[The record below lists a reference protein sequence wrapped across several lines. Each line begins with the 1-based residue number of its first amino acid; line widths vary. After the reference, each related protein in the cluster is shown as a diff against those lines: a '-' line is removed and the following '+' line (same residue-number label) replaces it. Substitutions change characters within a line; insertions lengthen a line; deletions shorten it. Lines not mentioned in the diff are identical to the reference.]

1 MTAVESASAEMGTS
15 QCCDL
20 GERTQRCRIV
30 IIGGGSA
37 AFAAATAAAPFA
49 ASVKIVNEG
58 LPMGGTC
65 VNVGCVPSKFLIQA
79 ANISSPH
86 NSRPPYHGFSKVSE
100 RLTDFA
106 ALTRHNGQ
114 LVEDLR
120 EKKYANVIAGLDNVE
135 YIQGLGRIL
144 RKDGCFSIAVDCG
157 CTEETPS
164 RELLADRVI
173 LATGVRTSLPKQ
185 LLPDLEKVPYLTNET
200 AYFESILP
208 ESLIVLGG
216 GYVAVEAAQ
225 MFARLGSRVTLLQ
238 RSSRVLSDGNKD
250 IGLALTGYLRDEGI
264 EVVVGLD
271 ILSAT
276 NYDGEVMITATT
288 SSGKAQVFKA
298 SKIFVATGRRAKTEN
313 VSEMP
318 LQLSDSSHRGF
329 VVSDTLQTSIPGV
342 YAAGDCVADSPQ
354 YVYTAAAEGKLA
366 ALNALASFDNQ
377 RENPIDHSVVPWV
390 VFSSPAVAG
399 VGLDVHDAR
408 AKGIDA
414 EASTVSLYLLPR
426 AIVQQDTRGFAI
438 LIRNKQDDTIIG
450 ARVLAEE
457 GGELVMEASLCV
469 QWKIKAQELA
479 GMFHPYLTWNEVWKL
494 AALGFAKDVNQL
506 SCCAT

>member
-1 MTAVESASAEMGTS
+1 MATAEFAAAEIGGS
-15 QCCDL
+15 QCCNL
-20 GERTQRCRIV
+20 GDHNQRCRIV

-37 AFAAATAAAPFA
+37 AFAAAAAAAPFA

-79 ANISSPH
+79 AHISSPH
-86 NSRPPYHGFSKVSE
+86 NSSPPYHGFSNVSE
-100 RLTDFA
+100 RVSDFA
-106 ALTRHNGQ
+106 ALTAQNRQ

-120 EKKYANVIAGLDNVE
+120 EKKYANVIAGLNNVE
-135 YIQGLGRIL
+135 YVQGLGRIL
-144 RKDGCFSIAVDCG
+144 RKGDYFSIAVDCG
-157 CTEETPS
+157 STEETPS

-200 AYFESILP
+200 AYFEPILP

-238 RSSRVLSDGNKD
+238 RSSHILSDTDED
-250 IGLALTGYLRDEGI
+250 IGLALAGYLREEGI
-264 EVVVGLD
+264 DVVVGLE

-276 NYDGEVMITATT
+276 LDDGKVMVTARLTN
-288 SSGKAQVFKA
+288 GKPWTFKA

-313 VSEMP
+313 VSEVP
-318 LQLSDSSHRGF
+318 LRLSDSPHGGF
-329 VVSDTLQTSIPGV
+329 VVSDTLQTSISGV
-342 YAAGDCVADSPQ
+342 YAAGDCVAGSPQ

-366 ALNALASFDNQ
+366 ALNALASFNGQ
-377 RENPIDHSVVPWV
+377 KESPIDYSVVPWV

-399 VGLDVHDAR
+399 VGLDVHEAR

-414 EASTVSLYLLPR
+414 ETSIVPLSLLPR
-426 AIVQQDTRGFAI
+426 AIVQQETRGFVT

-450 ARVLAEE
+450 ARILAEE
-457 GGELVMEASLCV
+457 GGELAMEASLCV
-469 QWKIKAQELA
+469 QHKIKAQELA
-479 GMFHPYLTWNEVWKL
+479 GMFHPYLTWNEAWKL
-494 AALGFAKDVNQL
+494 AALGFSKDVNQL
-506 SCCAT
+506 SCCA